1 MREKIIEIIRDNRP
15 DIENVENEEFITNGL
30 LDSFDIVTLVAEF
43 DKAFG
48 ISIDGAD
55 ITPVNFNTVDAI
67 VEMLKKNGAK

>member
-1 MREKIIEIIRDNRP
+1 MKDKVIEILKDNRP
-15 DIENVENEEFITNGL
+15 DIDDVENAELVEDGL
-30 LDSFDIVTLVAEF
+30 LDSFDIVTLVSEF

-55 ITPVNFNTVDAI
+55 ITPDNLNTVEAI

>member
-1 MREKIIEIIRDNRP
+1 MKEKIIEIIKDNRP
-15 DIENVENEEFITNGL
+15 DLDIDDSVEFVTDGL
-30 LDSFDIVTLVAEF
+30 LDSFDIVTLVSEF

-55 ITPVNFNTVDAI
+55 INPTNFNTLDAI

>member
-1 MREKIIEIIRDNRP
+1 MKEKVIEIIKANRP
-15 DIENVENEEFITNGL
+15 DLDIDDSVEFVTDGL
-30 LDSFDIVTLVAEF
+30 LDSFDIVTLVSEF

-55 ITPVNFNTVDAI
+55 INPTNFNTLDAI

>member
-1 MREKIIEIIRDNRP
+1 MRNKIIEIIQDNRP
-15 DIENVENEEFITNGL
+15 DIDDVENAEFVTDGL

-43 DKAFG
+43 DKEFG

-55 ITPVNFNTVDAI
+55 ITPLNFNSVDSI

>member
-1 MREKIIEIIRDNRP
+1 MKEKVIEILKDNRP
-15 DIENVENEEFITNGL
+15 DIEDIETTELVTEGL

-55 ITPVNFNTVDAI
+55 ITPSNFNTVDAI
-67 VEMLKKNGAK
+67 VVMLEKNGAK

>member
-1 MREKIIEIIRDNRP
+1 MKDKVIKILKDNRP
-15 DIENVENEEFITNGL
+15 DIEGIETTELVTEGM

-55 ITPVNFNTVDAI
+55 ITPTNFNTVDDI
-67 VEMLKKNGAK
+67 VAMLKKNGAK